1 MAKERVIG
9 IDFGTSTTLIKI
21 KTYVDGQSVG
31 AEELSD
37 YVRFD
42 GANTTVPT
50 VVCYAYDDFL
60 VGYEALHN
68 KEQGDFFANF
78 KMDLVSTD
86 KDVREKTEKFTIHF
100 FKHLYQEYNNQRPN
114 FQPCDR
120 EITFIS
126 YPAKWSEEVSDTM
139 LRIAEEVGFLN
150 VCGIDEPSAAVHTV
164 MVQNKEV
171 LNNLGEGSKN
181 VLMIDMGAGTT
192 DLALCRYSFGAKKV
206 EILSTWPQDTGGFFG
221 GREVDEALWNRV
233 KEYLADCGINKINN
247 ESQLFPSC
255 KSWKESNV
263 SPALAKGRA
272 VENCAFVA
280 PMLNMFGE
288 HKAFPPITR
297 DTFEKLLENYLRQ
310 FPDLINGI
318 IHNTP
323 DITHADVD
331 LVILTGGHSQWY
343 FADEIA
349 SGVITKFGEI
359 NLPKIKAE
367 PWRLVKL
374 STPQETV
381 SLGMVYQPINATANN
396 LEIPNI
402 QSSNNEYQTIDA
414 ITDKPEITSGQ
425 SINNENKR
433 VADTVAE
440 NSKQQSSSIFS
451 SGRKRVT
458 SIIGRIVSDVSSA
471 AMIIEKNNTMP
482 TDEILTRGFLLLKD
496 GEFKKANR
504 CFAQVHEQ
512 DIQNAKAYIGKLCI
526 ELNIKNE
533 EELPNAKGIKKLF
546 STTVI
551 RSLSE
556 MPNFQKALKFA
567 DNIYRIQ
574 LNGYE
579 EAFQERLEWEK
590 QQEYEKIYTE
600 TVEKMRSLDR
610 QSKIETSYAAI
621 SIKENYTN
629 LYGVFKS
636 LEGYKDTESLTE
648 ECNAIIDRYTEIAY
662 KLKQQEIIRARKG
675 KIAQFSLTAIYLLV
689 LFSVIQPIIQT
700 LTGRTAGGWFLAV
713 FLLHLLLAFI
723 GVMIGVIYKK
733 YIEAN
738 GESGIIGIILMI
750 STCVLH
756 TVFLTIWNWSS
767 IGLGLVGLL
776 VFIILGILSA
786 LPGFFMS
793 MD

>member
-1 MAKERVIG
+1 M
-9 IDFGTSTTLIKI
+9 STTL
-21 KTYVDGQSVG
+21 
-31 AEELSD
+31 D
-37 YVRFD
+37 YAVVL
-42 GANTTVPT
+42 TT
-50 VVCYAYDDFL
+50 
-60 VGYEALHN
+60 
-68 KEQGDFFANF
+68 
-78 KMDLVSTD
+78 
-86 KDVREKTEKFTIHF
+86 HF

-114 FQPCDR
+114 FPPCDR

-126 YPAKWSEEVSDTM
+126 YPAKWSEEVSDIM

-171 LNNLGEGSKN
+171 LHNIGEGSKN

-192 DLALCRYSFGAKKV
+192 DLALCCYSFGIKKV
-206 EILSTWPQDTGGFFG
+206 EILNTWPQDAGVFFG

-288 HKAFPPITR
+288 FKVFPSITR
-297 DTFEKLLENYLRQ
+297 DTFEKLLEDYLHQ

-318 IHNTP
+318 IRNTP
-323 DITHADVD
+323 NIAHADID

-343 FADEIA
+343 FTEGII
-349 SGVITKFGEI
+349 SGAINKFGEVT
-359 NLPKIKAE
+359 LPKIKAE

-374 STPQETV
+374 SSPQETV
-381 SLGMVYQPINATANN
+381 SLGMVYQPINATADN
-396 LEIPNI
+396 LVIPDI
-402 QSSNNEYQTIDA
+402 QSFNNEHQPIDTT
-414 ITDKPEITSGQ
+414 TDKPEIAYGNL
-425 SINNENKR
+425 INNEKER
-433 VADTVAE
+433 VTDTVAK
-440 NSKQQSSSIFS
+440 NAKQQSSSIFTA
-451 SGRKRVT
+451 GRKRVT
-458 SIIGRIVSDVSSA
+458 SIFGRIVSDVSTA
-471 AMIIEKNNTMP
+471 AMKFEKNNTMP
-482 TDEILTRGFLLLKD
+482 TDEILTRGFLLLED

-504 CFAQVHEQ
+504 CFTQMHEQ
-512 DIQNAKAYIGKLCI
+512 DIQNSKAYIGKLCV
-526 ELNIKNE
+526 ELNLKNV
-533 EELPNAKGIKKLF
+533 EELPNAKGIKKFF

-567 DNIYRIQ
+567 DDIYRIQ

-579 EAFQERLEWEK
+579 AAFQERLKREK
-590 QQEYEKIYTE
+590 QQEYENIYKE
-600 TVEKMRSLDR
+600 TVEKMRSLDK
-610 QSKIETSYAAI
+610 QSKVETSFVAI
-621 SIKENYTN
+621 NIKENYEK
-629 LYGVFKS
+629 LYEVFKS
-636 LEGYKDTESLTE
+636 LEGYKDTKSLMAK
-648 ECNAIIDRYTEIAY
+648 CNKFIDKYTEIAY

-689 LFSVIQPIIQT
+689 LFSVIKPTVTT
-700 LTGRTAGGWFLAV
+700 LTDRTVGGWLLAV
-713 FLLHLLLAFI
+713 LLLHLLLAFI
-723 GVMIGVIYKK
+723 GVMISVIYKK
-733 YIEAN
+733 FIVAN
-738 GESGIIGIILMI
+738 GESGTIGIILII

-756 TVFLTIWNWSS
+756 TIFFTIWNWSS

-776 VFIILGILSA
+776 VFLIFGILSA

-793 MD
+793 LD